1 MVVTRNNPGGNPGGN
16 PAAQNQTGAP
26 PAQAATVQAGNPT
39 QANAAPVNALAS
51 SALDNVI
58 PVIKEPKESDI
69 IAKFKYEHLDK
80 IDGEP
85 TYPKLVELRRQM
97 ARNARA
103 VKSSFGGGKNGHEC
117 LVLRD
122 ATFVQRAG
130 VSFVVPASKGA
141 YPTFAAGATDD
152 EKKIAIAEFIISE
165 QDILKSE
172 TCGDLLKNQLLDAVE
187 EKYFRE
193 LRDRYSEY
201 DDKTVLE
208 LLEHLFAEYA
218 QMNDTVINMNI
229 ERFNEPPDMDLPID
243 AYFNKQEECQEI
255 AEDSEVKITDE
266 MMVQK
271 LITHM
276 GKTGLIGSS
285 NYRFKQQQPA
295 DKTWKNTKKWYR
307 EALSKLKSINEE
319 TSLQTVFSA
328 SNVTIKSE
336 AQAEAKAEISCKLGE
351 SFNALTMAATAKAE
365 IRDSQAGTIAT
376 LTATDVTMVAT
387 NATLTAEVKKLTA
400 YIVRLK
406 AQARTPPGQDKDD
419 PGGTAQQ
426 AKNTLGKMCA
436 ERKGGGGQTGN
447 PNRLYWKVQQYCK
460 HCKAKVWH
468 LPTNCPNSMKNKK
481 RKADALARA
490 AEEAAEACKE
500 E

>member
-1 MVVTRNNPGGNPGGN
+1 MAGGLTRNNPGGNP
-16 PAAQNQTGAP
+16 AAPIQAGAP
-26 PAQAATVQAGNPT
+26 PAQAATGQAGNLT

-69 IAKFKYEHLDK
+69 LAKFKYKQLDK

-85 TYPKLVELRRQM
+85 TYPKLVELRRQL

-103 VKSSFGGGKNGHEC
+103 VKSSFGGGKNGHEG

-122 ATFVQRAG
+122 ATFVQRAH

-141 YPTFAAGATDD
+141 YPTFVAGATDD
-152 EKKIAIAEFIISE
+152 EKKIAIAEFILSE
-165 QDILKSE
+165 QDILKAE

-218 QMNDTVINMNI
+218 QINDTVINMNI

-271 LITHM
+271 LTTHM
-276 GKTGLIGSS
+276 GKTGLIGNS
-285 NYRFKQQQPA
+285 NYKFKQQQQA
-295 DKTWKNTKKWYR
+295 EKTWKKAKKWYR

-319 TSLQTVFSA
+319 SGLQTAFSA
-328 SNVTIKSE
+328 NNMTLRTE
-336 AQAEAKAEISCKLGE
+336 AEEQAKAEISKKLGE
-351 SFNALTMAATAKAE
+351 SFDALAMAATAKTE
-365 IRDSQAGTIAT
+365 IHDSQAGAIAT
-376 LTATDVTMVAT
+376 LTATNATLVTT
-387 NATLTAEVKKLTA
+387 NAALTAEIKKLTAEVM
-400 YIVRLK
+400 RLK
-406 AQARTPPGQDKDD
+406 TRTKAPAVQDMDAS
-419 PGGTAQQ
+419 GSGTKQ
-426 AKNTLGKMCA
+426 AKNTSGKMCA
-436 ERKGGGGQTGN
+436 VRKGGGGLKGN
-447 PNRLYWKVQQYCK
+447 RNRLYWKEQQYCK
-460 HCKAKVWH
+460 NCDAKVWH
-468 LPTNCPNSMKNKK
+468 VPGNCPKSMENKK
-481 RKADALARA
+481 RKAEELAKA